1 MESGESQSP
10 IDRGKGAYKI
20 GSGII
25 KPQDIQRSKAMEITL
40 SLPTQQFMLDSP
52 AQLAQKIKLYAAV
65 AMYQTG
71 ELSIGAACEVANV
84 DRYWFNDFLNQ
95 HSIPLQLQTPDE
107 LEAEF
112 HTLINQ

>member
-1 MESGESQSP
+1 MEV
-10 IDRGKGAYKI
+10 
-20 GSGII
+20 
-25 KPQDIQRSKAMEITL
+25 TL

-52 AQLAQKIKLYAAV
+52 SQLAQKIKLYAAV

-84 DRYWFNDFLNQ
+84 DRYWFIDFLNK
-95 HSIPLQLQTPDE
+95 HNIPLQLQTPDE

-112 HTLINQ
+112 YTLTNKK

>member
-1 MESGESQSP
+1 
-10 IDRGKGAYKI
+10 
-20 GSGII
+20 
-25 KPQDIQRSKAMEITL
+25 MEIIL
-40 SLPTQQFMLDSP
+40 SLPKQQFMLESP
-52 AQLAQKIKLYAAV
+52 SRLAQKIKLYAAV

-84 DRYWFNDFLNQ
+84 DRYRFIDFLNQ

-112 HTLINQ
+112 HTLINK

>member
-1 MESGESQSP
+1 
-10 IDRGKGAYKI
+10 
-20 GSGII
+20 
-25 KPQDIQRSKAMEITL
+25 MEIML

-84 DRYWFNDFLNQ
+84 DRYWFIDFLNQ
-95 HSIPLQLQTPDE
+95 HNIPLQLQTPDE

-112 HTLINQ
+112 HTLINK

>member
-1 MESGESQSP
+1 
-10 IDRGKGAYKI
+10 
-20 GSGII
+20 
-25 KPQDIQRSKAMEITL
+25 
-40 SLPTQQFMLDSP
+40 MLDSP

-84 DRYWFNDFLNQ
+84 DRYWFIDFLNQ
-95 HSIPLQLQTPDE
+95 HNIPLQLQTPDE

-112 HTLINQ
+112 HTLINK